1 MSSSSNA
8 SAESNGTEETRPS
21 REVAY
26 RLFAAEFDD
35 ASFSYSESDEERAPN
50 YVVTPT
56 GARVNRLFAVGVLT
70 EVEQVNDDVL
80 RGRIVDPTGAFV
92 SYAGQYQPDEMAF
105 LDRASPP
112 AFVALSGKAR
122 TFQPEDSDRVFTS
135 VRPESMSRVDAD
147 TRDRWTVSTAEATLE
162 RVGVM
167 AAALRSGLQGG
178 ALSEALRDAGV
189 DEPLAKGIPLAI
201 DHYGT
206 TPGYL
211 AALHRLAH
219 DALGVVAND
228 RDSVRQLDHE
238 PGETSEGVD
247 LDSLAADLD
256 LSEPEGRDAAEE
268 STEPDAT
275 APTTGTVTEVTASS
289 EPAGDATD
297 AEPVPEFDET
307 AAEPTSETSTSSVES
322 TAESTSDPTPE
333 TTEAGDDASSPEPT
347 STTSEPDEPNVG
359 GDASEGTGETA
370 PADAPSSTT
379 ETSDSTE
386 PAASTTD
393 STERA
398 TSADDDLG
406 DFEADDAASTASEGE
421 LGDFDTDGAAD
432 TASTSETVS
441 TADETGS
448 TADETGS
455 TADETGSTTSEATAT
470 EPDTAD
476 EQTAAP
482 DTEGDAEEGMYELD
496 AEERAQIEEE
506 FGTEF
511 STGSEVAPAGEADI
525 DVPSVD
531 ELDEER
537 GAESE
542 TDESTA
548 AAAATP
554 EETTT
559 AADAASETASAPVDE
574 AASTPEADE
583 TGAADGAG
591 TDEAIEDVDLEAA
604 AVDAMDDLD
613 DGDGASREAVVA
625 RVVDEYGV
633 DPETVEDA
641 IQSALMS
648 GQCYEPTEDSLKA
661 I

>member
-1 MSSSSNA
+1 M
-8 SAESNGTEETRPS
+8 
-21 REVAY
+21 
-26 RLFAAEFDD
+26 FAAEFDD

-147 TRDRWTVSTAEATLE
+147 TRDRWTVSTAEATLD

-167 AAALRSGLQGG
+167 AAALRSGLRGG
-178 ALSEALRDAGV
+178 ALSDALRDADV

-211 AALHRLAH
+211 AALRRLAL

-228 RDSVRQLDHE
+228 RDSVRPFDRE
-238 PGETSEGVD
+238 PGEASEGVD

-256 LSEPEGRDAAEE
+256 LSAPEGRDAAEARAEEATAPSTDTATEATE
-268 STEPDAT
+268 STEAISTDD
-275 APTTGTVTEVTASS
+275 TES
-289 EPAGDATD
+289 
-297 AEPVPEFDET
+297 VPEFDGT
-307 AAEPTSETSTSSVES
+307 APEPTAETSTSPAES
-322 TAESTSDPTPE
+322 APETTATEADAPSSESTST
-333 TTEAGDDASSPEPT
+333 TTESGESDIGGEE
-347 STTSEPDEPNVG
+347 SED
-359 GDASEGTGETA
+359 TGAAT
-370 PADAPSSTT
+370 PADAPSAPESAESTETT
-379 ETSDSTE
+379 EPTETGESTPTE
-386 PAASTTD
+386 PVEASAGD
-393 STERA
+393 E
-398 TSADDDLG
+398 LG
-406 DFEADDAASTASEGE
+406 DFDSDTTSEGE
-421 LGDFDTDGAAD
+421 LGDFDAD
-432 TASTSETVS
+432 DAEDAASTPSNETDA
-441 TADETGS
+441 TTG
-448 TADETGS
+448 
-455 TADETGSTTSEATAT
+455 EATAP
-470 EPDTAD
+470 EPDT
-476 EQTAAP
+476 P
-482 DTEGDAEEGMYELD
+482 DTSGADVEAADAETADDPTAVDTEDDAEEGMYELD

-531 ELDEER
+531 ELEEELDEEA
-537 GAESE
+537 GAENE
-542 TDESTA
+542 ADES

-554 EETTT
+554 DGTTAT
-559 AADAASETASAPVDE
+559 ADATSEAANEPEGAADATEATDESETADDAGADE
-574 AASTPEADE
+574 AP
-583 TGAADGAG
+583 
-591 TDEAIEDVDLEAA
+591 EDVDLEAV
-604 AVDAMDDLD
+604 AVEAMDDLD

-633 DPETVEDA
+633 DPEAVEDA

>member
-1 MSSSSNA
+1 MSSNA
-8 SAESNGTEETRPS
+8 TSTDATGADESRPS

-70 EVEQVNDDVL
+70 EVEPVNDDVL

-167 AAALRSGLQGG
+167 AAALQSGLRGG
-178 ALSEALRDAGV
+178 ELGEALRAAGV
-189 DEPLAKGIPLAI
+189 DEPLSKGIPLAI

-206 TPGYL
+206 TPDYL
-211 AALHRLAH
+211 AALRRLAL
-219 DALGVVAND
+219 DALEVVANE
-228 RDSVRQLDHE
+228 RDSVRALDRE
-238 PGETSEGVD
+238 PGAGDGNAD
-247 LDSLAADLD
+247 LAALAADIEL
-256 LSEPEGRDAAEE
+256 AA
-268 STEPDAT
+268 SAT
-275 APTTGTVTEVTASS
+275 AGTAATDDGTTTPDPTSDPER
-289 EPAGDATD
+289 EPGATSADAGDAKATESAAGTAASAEAAGDTD
-297 AEPVPEFDET
+297 AESIPEFDD
-307 AAEPTSETSTSSVES
+307 AGGADPDTSTSSADSTPEPSADADTAEATSTETTSATSGEAES
-322 TAESTSDPTPE
+322 TAETDARGTAE
-333 TTEAGDDASSPEPT
+333 TTT
-347 STTSEPDEPNVG
+347 
-359 GDASEGTGETA
+359 
-370 PADAPSSTT
+370 
-379 ETSDSTE
+379 STE
-386 PAASTTD
+386 PTD
-393 STERA
+393 A
-398 TSADDDLG
+398 TPSADDELG
-406 DFEADDAASTASEGE
+406 DFESDAGTTATTDAGSE
-421 LGDFDTDGAAD
+421 LGDFD
-432 TASTSETVS
+432 
-441 TADETGS
+441 ADETAS
-448 TADETGS
+448 S
-455 TADETGSTTSEATAT
+455 PTSEAETV
-470 EPDTAD
+470 ERSVGAD
-476 EQTAAP
+476 ADADNDVTAA
-482 DTEGDAEEGMYELD
+482 DGVEADLDEEGMYELD
-496 AEERAQIEEE
+496 PEERAQIEEE

-531 ELDEER
+531 ELDEELGEDR
-537 GAESE
+537 ADSESE
-542 TDESTA
+542 TAEPASDESPNEPATDSAPAAERAERAESTGTDDEGAVDESA
-548 AAAATP
+548 AA
-554 EETTT
+554 
-559 AADAASETASAPVDE
+559 
-574 AASTPEADE
+574 
-583 TGAADGAG
+583 
-591 TDEAIEDVDLEAA
+591 EDVDIEAA
-604 AVDAMDDLD
+604 AVDAMDALD

-633 DPETVEDA
+633 DPGAVEDA